1 VTCPDCDDDRLR
13 LTVPPDYREFAPD
26 ETTHVTVCRTC
37 LRVRPA
43 DGDANDETPEAD
55 TDADGATDTGDPT
68 ALGDWLPAGEAGVGV
83 VLLVALLDSLALN
96 RSRIE
101 TLVARVE
108 REGADPLLALDRLAD
123 AVDAGDAGGVD
134 PHVDLS
140 RRRPQLQQF
149 LEE

>member
-1 VTCPDCDDDRLR
+1 VTCPDCDDDRLS
-13 LTVPPDYREFAPD
+13 LTVPPDYREFAP
-26 ETTHVTVCRTC
+26 EAAARVTVCRTC

-43 DGDANDETPEAD
+43 DGDADDET
-55 TDADGATDTGDPT
+55 TDADVDATDADTEDPT
-68 ALGDWLPAGEAGVGV
+68 ALGDWVPAGDAGVGV

-108 REGADPLLALDRLAD
+108 RDGADPLLALDRLAD
-123 AVDAGDAGGVD
+123 AVDDGAAGGVE

-149 LEE
+149 LDE

>member
-1 VTCPDCDDDRLR
+1 VTCSDCDDDRLR
-13 LTVPPDYREFAPD
+13 LAVPPDYREFAP
-26 ETTHVTVCRTC
+26 EAAAHVTVCRTC

-43 DGDANDETPEAD
+43 DGDADTTGDAAD
-55 TDADGATDTGDPT
+55 AGTDTEDPT
-68 ALGDWLPAGEAGVGV
+68 ALGGWVPAGEAGVGV

-101 TLVARVE
+101 TLVARIE

-123 AVDAGDAGGVD
+123 AVDGGAARGVE
-134 PHVDLS
+134 PHVDLL

-149 LEE
+149 LDE

>member
-1 VTCPDCDDDRLR
+1 VTCPDCDDDRLS
-13 LTVPPDYREFAPD
+13 LTVPPDYREFAP
-26 ETTHVTVCRTC
+26 EAAARVTVCRTC

-43 DGDANDETPEAD
+43 DGDADDETTEVD
-55 TDADGATDTGDPT
+55 TETTDADTEDPT
-68 ALGDWLPAGEAGVGV
+68 ALGDWVPAGDAGVGV

-108 REGADPLLALDRLAD
+108 RDGADPLLALDRLAD
-123 AVDAGDAGGVD
+123 AVDDGAAGGVE

-149 LEE
+149 LDE

>member
-13 LTVPPDYREFAPD
+13 LTVPPDYREFAP
-26 ETTHVTVCRTC
+26 EAPARVTVCRTC

-43 DGDANDETPEAD
+43 DGDTNDETPEVDAD
-55 TDADGATDTGDPT
+55 TTGADTEDPT
-68 ALGDWLPAGEAGVGV
+68 ALGDWIPAGDAGVGV

-101 TLVARVE
+101 TLVARIE
-108 REGADPLLALDRLAD
+108 RDGVDPLLALDRLAD
-123 AVDAGDAGGVD
+123 AVDAGDTGRVE

-149 LEE
+149 LDK